1 MPQRLKALIAA
12 YNGTAI
18 IAVQETSCAR
28 RNECALRAIAYA
40 SEAIPGLSMDHVD
53 DLASRRRLQLR
64 SLRYRCASLRWAP
77 LPSVH
82 RGPEDSIN
90 VVYSRILSAR
100 SHRELIE
107 LGRGRVSGRFFP
119 DWSMRLLWVEASEIR
134 SVARGNW
141 DGLSRGGALR
151 QLSLVVAPHLG

>member
-1 MPQRLKALIAA
+1 MPCRKPPAPE
-12 YNGTAI
+12 GTN
-18 IAVQETSCAR
+18 VP
-28 RNECALRAIAYA
+28 LRAIAYA

-53 DLASRRRLQLR
+53 DLARAAAGFNFEACVTGVLLYDGLRFLQ
-64 SLRYRCASLRWAP
+64 YIE
-77 LPSVH
+77 
-82 RGPEDSIN
+82 GPEDSIN

>member
-1 MPQRLKALIAA
+1 MP
-12 YNGTAI
+12 
-18 IAVQETSCAR
+18 
-28 RNECALRAIAYA
+28 LRAIAYA

-53 DLASRRRLQLR
+53 DLARAAAGFNFEACVTGVLLYDGLRFLQ
-64 SLRYRCASLRWAP
+64 YIE
-77 LPSVH
+77 
-82 RGPEDSIN
+82 GPEDSIN

-141 DGLSRGGALR
+141 DGLSHGGALR

>member
-1 MPQRLKALIAA
+1 MP
-12 YNGTAI
+12 
-18 IAVQETSCAR
+18 
-28 RNECALRAIAYA
+28 LRAIAYA
-40 SEAIPGLSMDHVD
+40 SEARPGLSMDHVD
-53 DLASRRRLQLR
+53 DLARAAAGFNFEAGVTGVLLYDGLRFLQYIEGR
-64 SLRYRCASLRWAP
+64 
-77 LPSVH
+77 
-82 RGPEDSIN
+82 EDSIN

-119 DWSMRLLWVEASEIR
+119 YWSMRLLWVEASEIR